1 MHQPVLLNEALDHL
15 DLKPGYTV
23 LDATVGGAGH
33 AGEILKRIL
42 PGGRLIGID
51 ADRAAI
57 DIARGNLKEFEGSF
71 KLFKGN
77 FRHLDEFLA
86 AERAAGLDAALFD
99 LGISSYQIDDGT
111 RGFSIRFDAKLDM
124 RMDTGLTIT
133 ARDLVNK
140 LREEELAD
148 IIFKFGEE
156 RYSRRIARSIAEERA
171 RKPIETTGEL
181 AAIIKRAVGRKYG
194 KSRIDPATRTFQALR
209 IAVNEELSAI
219 SDGIGKAV
227 RILKTGGRICVIS
240 FHSLEDRIVKNM
252 FRDYSRDKVLR
263 VLTRKPIRPAIEET
277 IVNPR
282 SRSAKMRAAERI
294 S

>member
-1 MHQPVLLNEALDHL
+1 LHQPVLLNEVLDHL
-15 DLKPGYTV
+15 DLKPGCTV
-23 LDATVGGAGH
+23 LDATIGGAGH
-33 AGEILKRIL
+33 AREILKRIL
-42 PGGRLIGID
+42 PGGRLVGID
-51 ADRAAI
+51 ADQAAI
-57 DIARGNLKEFEGSF
+57 DIASGNLKEFEGSF

-77 FRHLDEFLA
+77 FRHLDELLA
-86 AERAAGLDAALFD
+86 GEVGAGLDAALFD
-99 LGISSYQIDDGT
+99 LGISSYQIDDGA

-124 RMDTGLTIT
+124 RMDAGLAVT
-133 ARDLVNK
+133 ARDIVNK

-156 RYSRRIARSIAEERA
+156 RYSRRIARSIADQRA

-181 AAIIKRAVGRKYG
+181 AAIVKRAVGRKYG

-227 RILKTGGRICVIS
+227 RILKTGGRICAIS

-252 FRDYSRDKVLR
+252 FRDYNRDKVLR
-263 VLTRKPIRPAIEET
+263 VLTKKPIRPAIEET
-277 IVNPR
+277 VVNPR

>member
-1 MHQPVLLNEALDHL
+1 LHQPVLLNEVLDHL
-15 DLKPGYTV
+15 DLKPGCTV
-23 LDATVGGAGH
+23 LDATIGGAGH
-33 AGEILKRIL
+33 AREILKRIL
-42 PGGRLIGID
+42 PGGRLVGID
-51 ADRAAI
+51 ADQAAI
-57 DIARGNLKEFEGSF
+57 DIASGNLKEFEGSF

-77 FRHLDEFLA
+77 FRHLDELLA
-86 AERAAGLDAALFD
+86 GEIGAGLDAALFD
-99 LGISSYQIDDGT
+99 LGISSYQIDDGA

-124 RMDTGLTIT
+124 RMDAGLAVT
-133 ARDLVNK
+133 ARDIVNK

-156 RYSRRIARSIAEERA
+156 RYSRRIARSIADQRA

-181 AAIIKRAVGRKYG
+181 AAIVKRAVGRKYG

-227 RILKTGGRICVIS
+227 RILKTGGRICAIS

-252 FRDYSRDKVLR
+252 FRDYNRDKVLR
-263 VLTRKPIRPAIEET
+263 VLTKKPIRPAIEET
-277 IVNPR
+277 VVNPR